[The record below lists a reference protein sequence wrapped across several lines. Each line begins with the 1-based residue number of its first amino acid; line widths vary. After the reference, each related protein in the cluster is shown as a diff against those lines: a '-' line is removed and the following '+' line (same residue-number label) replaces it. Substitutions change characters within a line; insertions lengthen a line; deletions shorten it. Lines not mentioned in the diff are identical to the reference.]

1 MSRAGAPATG
11 RPERPVDGL
20 SPKQAAR
27 RQRIVEVAAAM
38 LDTRRHEQ
46 VQVKE
51 VAARA
56 SVALATL
63 YHYFPSKE
71 RLLGAVLVEH
81 AGRLRLDITRRPLQ
95 GEPSARMAEA
105 YRRTIRAFERRPQ
118 LAQLLAHLE
127 MSDDPYVADLLRQV
141 GDATDAVY
149 RGALA
154 GLDGT
159 ASDRIVPVVGAV
171 LDCGLRAWSK
181 GRLAIDQVY
190 RQVEDAI
197 DLVLPSSPR
206 LKTGPPPAR

>member
-1 MSRAGAPATG
+1 MSPGGAATALRPAL
-11 RPERPVDGL
+11 PIDGL
-20 SPKQAAR
+20 NPRQAAR
-27 RQRIVEVAAAM
+27 RQRIVEAAVAM

-51 VAARA
+51 VAAQA

-81 AGRLRLDITRRPLQ
+81 AGQLRQSITRRPLR
-95 GEPSARMAEA
+95 GGPSARLSEA
-105 YRRTIRAFERRPQ
+105 YHRTIRAFERRPQ
-118 LAQLLAHLE
+118 LAQLVAHLE
-127 MSDDPYVADLLRQV
+127 MSDDPHLAEVLRQV
-141 GDATDAVY
+141 GEATDAVY

-154 GLDGT
+154 GLEGT
-159 ASDRIVPVVGAV
+159 APDRIVPVVGAV

-190 RQVEDAI
+190 RRVDDVI
-197 DLVLPSSPR
+197 DLVLPAPTTSVHRS
-206 LKTGPPPAR
+206 